1 MVSLGLISIVP
12 LLPTTWKKN
21 TMLDTVIQTDTRA
34 IISHMKL
41 TTDNIPLCVPCL
53 QQAEGLLLN

>member
-1 MVSLGLISIVP
+1 
-12 LLPTTWKKN
+12 
-21 TMLDTVIQTDTRA
+21 MLDTVIQTDTRA

-41 TTDNIPLCVPCL
+41 TTDIPLCVPCL